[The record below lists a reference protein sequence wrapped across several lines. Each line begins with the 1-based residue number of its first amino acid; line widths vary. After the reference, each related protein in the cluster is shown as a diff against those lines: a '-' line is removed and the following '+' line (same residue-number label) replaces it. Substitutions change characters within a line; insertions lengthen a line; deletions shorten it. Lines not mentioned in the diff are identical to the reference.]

1 MLDLVSTGYFCFIVM
16 VTVNSGLIGTLICIR
31 VLKLTTFA
39 LIFCMN
45 F

>member
-1 MLDLVSTGYFCFIVM
+1 MLDLVSPGYFCFIVM